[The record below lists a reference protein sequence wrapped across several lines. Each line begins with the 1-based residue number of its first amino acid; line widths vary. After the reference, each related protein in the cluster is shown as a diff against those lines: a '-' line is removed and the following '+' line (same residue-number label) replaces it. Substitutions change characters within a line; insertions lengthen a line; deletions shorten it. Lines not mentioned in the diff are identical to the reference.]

1 MHSKEGL
8 TISQA
13 AEAMGVSPKTIR
25 RRIKKG
31 EIASK
36 LVPGKFGEE
45 YRITELP
52 LPNIQEQT
60 LDTTPTPDT
69 THTLDTTPTPDT
81 THTMDTTLAL
91 PIIRE
96 LQRTTRE
103 LHETNLQLAGQLG
116 IAQER
121 IRTLENQVK
130 LLTTG
135 KRPWWKRLFK
145 QKS

>member
-1 MHSKEGL
+1 MQSNEGL

-13 AEAMGVSPKTIR
+13 AKAIGVSPKTIR

-52 LPNIQEQT
+52 PPNIQEQT
-60 LDTTPTPDT
+60 LDTTL
-69 THTLDTTPTPDT
+69 TLDTTPTMDT
-81 THTMDTTLAL
+81 TPTLDTTLAL

-130 LLTTG
+130 LLEAG
-135 KRPWWKRLFK
+135 KRPWWRRLFK
-145 QKS
+145 WQS

>member
-1 MHSKEGL
+1 MPSRNSSNTLSSHGQALPIPLDKTPFLVYPLSRAMHSKEGL

-52 LPNIQEQT
+52 SLNIQEQT
-60 LDTTPTPDT
+60 LDITPT
-69 THTLDTTPTPDT
+69 L
-81 THTMDTTLAL
+81 DTTLAL

-96 LQRTTRE
+96 L
-103 LHETNLQLAGQLG
+103 HGTNLQLAGRLG

-121 IRTLENQVK
+121 IRTLEN
-130 LLTTG
+130 
-135 KRPWWKRLFK
+135 
-145 QKS
+145 

>member
-1 MHSKEGL
+1 MQSNEGL

-25 RRIKKG
+25 RRIKRG

-36 LVPGKFGEE
+36 LVAGKFGEE

-52 LPNIQEQT
+52 SPNIQEQT
-60 LDTTPTPDT
+60 LDTTL
-69 THTLDTTPTPDT
+69 TLDTTPTL
-81 THTMDTTLAL
+81 DTTLAL

-96 LQRTTRE
+96 LQRTTRA

-130 LLTTG
+130 LLEAG
-135 KRPWWKRLFK
+135 KRPWWRRLFK
-145 QKS
+145 R

>member
-1 MHSKEGL
+1 MSRAMQSNEGL

-13 AEAMGVSPKTIR
+13 AEALGVSPKTVR

-31 EIASK
+31 EITST

-52 LPNIQEQT
+52 PPNIQEQP
-60 LDTTPTPDT
+60 LDTTPA
-69 THTLDTTPTPDT
+69 L
-81 THTMDTTLAL
+81 DTTLAL

-96 LQRTTRE
+96 LQQTTKE

-116 IAQER
+116 IARER

-130 LLTTG
+130 LLEAD
-135 KRPWWKRLFK
+135 KRPWWRRLFRW
-145 QKS
+145 QS

>member
-1 MHSKEGL
+1 MQSNDGL

-13 AEAMGVSPKTIR
+13 AKAMGISPKTVR

-36 LVPGKFGEE
+36 LVLGKFGKE

-52 LPNIQEQT
+52 SLNIQEQT
-60 LDTTPTPDT
+60 LDTTPT
-69 THTLDTTPTPDT
+69 
-81 THTMDTTLAL
+81 LAL
-91 PIIRE
+91 PIFRE
-96 LQRTTRE
+96 LQRTTKE
-103 LHETNLQLAGQLG
+103 LHETNLQLAGRLG

-130 LLTTG
+130 LLETG
-135 KRPWWKRLFK
+135 KRPWWRRLLK
-145 QKS
+145 LKG

>member
-1 MHSKEGL
+1 MQSNEGL

-31 EIASK
+31 EIASR
-36 LVPGKFGEE
+36 LAPGKFGEA

-52 LPNIQEQT
+52 SLNIQEQT
-60 LDTTPTPDT
+60 PNTTPT
-69 THTLDTTPTPDT
+69 LDTP
-81 THTMDTTLAL
+81 LAL

-130 LLTTG
+130 LLPTG
-135 KRPWWKRLFK
+135 KRPWWRRLFK
-145 QKS
+145 WQS

>member
-1 MHSKEGL
+1 MQSNEGL

-45 YRITELP
+45 YRITEL
-52 LPNIQEQT
+52 LSLNIQEQT
-60 LDTTPTPDT
+60 LDTTPT
-69 THTLDTTPTPDT
+69 L
-81 THTMDTTLAL
+81 DTTLAL

-130 LLTTG
+130 LLATG
-135 KRPWWKRLFK
+135 KRPWWRRLFK
-145 QKS
+145 RQS

>member
-1 MHSKEGL
+1 MQSNEGL

-31 EIASK
+31 EIASR
-36 LVPGKFGEE
+36 LVAGKFGEE
-45 YRITELP
+45 YRITGLP
-52 LPNIQEQT
+52 SPDIKEQT
-60 LDTTPTPDT
+60 LDTTPTLNT
-69 THTLDTTPTPDT
+69 TLALDTA
-81 THTMDTTLAL
+81 LAL

-96 LQRTTRE
+96 LQQTTRE
-103 LHETNLQLAGQLG
+103 LHETNLQLAGRLG
-116 IAQER
+116 MAQER

-130 LLTTG
+130 LLETG

-145 QKS
+145 RKS